1 MSATTNSF
9 AFVFSVVSMVGVAT
23 NNEMVTPSAGDD
35 DDATPQCDPATQP
48 ACVEVPST
56 PEPQPPDGYSTLV
69 FAGTPTDADSTFDDF
84 LARTG
89 LTRRWGDSPDGNAP
103 PYYGVTT
110 IDGRR
115 ALEIVAH
122 KGTRGANGG
131 LLLPGMP
138 HDGVVGGPRESFG
151 RVKVWWDPASDYN
164 PRKQD
169 ADGNWTVRDGAGGC
183 KFAGFWGGD
192 TPATSNDDKNAGW
205 ALTIWTGASS
215 NYITL
220 GLDLDDPRRS
230 DGYATTAKYET
241 DDIWRIDRNSGR
253 WVQLEWEHI
262 IEPTAGGEGR
272 VRFWIDGKLGIDKA
286 VRYFD
291 PAQWDAGAGLKG
303 VYLRNFWGGAG
314 RAAVDTP
321 LYYADIE
328 VWSR

>member
-1 MSATTNSF
+1 MRSVAMPF
-9 AFVFSVVSMVGVAT
+9 AFTLLSMVGCALSD
-23 NNEMVTPSAGDD
+23 EEPAPSPGDD
-35 DDATPQCDPATQP
+35 AVDECDPTMQSGCFEMP
-48 ACVEVPST
+48 PT
-56 PEPQPPDGYSTLV
+56 PELQPPDGYSTLV
-69 FAGTPTDADSTFDDF
+69 FAGTPTEADATFDDF

-103 PYYGVTT
+103 PRYGLAT

-115 ALEIVAH
+115 ALEIVARQ
-122 KGTRGANGG
+122 GTRGANGG
-131 LLLPGMP
+131 MLLPGMP
-138 HDGVVGGPRESFG
+138 RDGVVGGPRESFG
-151 RVKVWWDPASDYN
+151 RVKVYWDPAYDYN

-183 KFAGFWGGD
+183 KFAGFWGGNM
-192 TPATSNDDKNAGW
+192 PATSNDADNDGW
-205 ALTIWTGASS
+205 ALTIWTGSSS

-220 GLDLDDPRRS
+220 GLDLDDPRRT

-272 VRFWIDGKLGIDKA
+272 VRFWIDGKLGIDRA

-291 PAQWDAGAGLKG
+291 PAQWADGVGLKG
-303 VYLRNFWGGAG
+303 IYLRNFWGGAG
-314 RAAVDTP
+314 RAPVDTP

-328 VWSR
+328 VWAR